1 MAKDESVPKAV
12 RSYGQHKKTKTL
24 RFTPET
30 FKKLR
35 AASVKSGLSETAYV
49 EQALKAQF
57 KKDGIE

>member
-1 MAKDESVPKAV
+1 MAKDRPVQKGV
-12 RSYGQHKKTKTL
+12 RSYGQNKKTKTL

-35 AASVKSGLSETAYV
+35 AASIKSGLSETAYV

-57 KKDGIE
+57 KRDGIE